1 MENQQQKIR
10 DAQTSKIAMDL
21 HLAKFNYFMA
31 KKDWKSAVMEL
42 QQALNAVIEI
52 LDHANKT
59 LRKLT
64 ERYQQNKPEIKAETK
79 TETKFEGSIK
89 TERISEDTVLVEY
102 PGDKI
107 VLRKI

>member
-1 MENQQQKIR
+1 MDNEHKVR
-10 DAQTSKIAMDL
+10 DPQTSKIAMDL

-31 KKDWKSAVMEL
+31 KKDWKSAVVEL

-59 LRKLT
+59 LRKVA
-64 ERYQQNKPEIKAETK
+64 EKYQQTKVETTTAVKNETK
-79 TETKFEGSIK
+79 IEGSIR

-107 VLRKI
+107 VLKKI